1 MPQRRREDGRLRDAQ
16 LFPPPLPRHRDPAR
30 RDQARDRTTDERHAR
45 NRRDDAGR
53 RGLDRHRGQIGE
65 RPSPGR
71 ERRKGQP
78 RGSRRLQQGRRDPAA
93 GECRRPVGRRLRQA
107 RPRDGS
113 WLDRLDPGRARRESR
128 DRQGDAGE
136 EEMNLLLAYLLLAA
150 GETSF
155 LAPAEGDDPLAA
167 TLAKLRQAA
176 GKSVVAIEVERDSD
190 PDGITGSGAVAQHR
204 DYYNR
209 PKGPTS
215 GVVYEAGGFILTS
228 RFNVSGGIRKNG
240 LKVTLWDGRQ
250 VAGELLGTDEQRD
263 IALVKIA
270 ETELPV
276 LPRADY
282 AKLRPGTLVALLG
295 RSPDPGQATVNLGI
309 LSAMNRMNRMSV
321 QTDAEMNYGNAGG
334 PLVTLS
340 GELIGVACNIK
351 PEAVW
356 GQSGGVG
363 FACKTAEIDGLL
375 DRLKK

>member
-1 MPQRRREDGRLRDAQ
+1 M
-16 LFPPPLPRHRDPAR
+16 
-30 RDQARDRTTDERHAR
+30 
-45 NRRDDAGR
+45 
-53 RGLDRHRGQIGE
+53 
-65 RPSPGR
+65 S
-71 ERRKGQP
+71 
-78 RGSRRLQQGRRDPAA
+78 
-93 GECRRPVGRRLRQA
+93 
-107 RPRDGS
+107 
-113 WLDRLDPGRARRESR
+113 
-128 DRQGDAGE
+128 
-136 EEMNLLLAYLLLAA
+136 LLLACLLLGT
-150 GETSF
+150 GEIPF
-155 LAPAEGDDPLAA
+155 LVRAEGDDPLAA
-167 TLAKLRQAA
+167 TLAKLRQTA

-240 LKVTLWDGRQ
+240 LKVTLWDGRR
-250 VAGELLGTDEQRD
+250 VVGELLGTDEQRD

-276 LPRADY
+276 LPRAEY
-282 AKLRPGTLVALLG
+282 TKLRPGTLVALLG

-309 LSAMNRMNRMSV
+309 LSAMNRMNKMSV

-375 DRLKK
+375 ERLKKGERIEAPKQPYLGIRPGEGNPDVEGIQIADVMKDSPAEKAGIKKEDVLVELAGVKLTDFESLKEALEAHKIGDEVNVKIMRKAKDGWQEKSFPLKLEGKAEP